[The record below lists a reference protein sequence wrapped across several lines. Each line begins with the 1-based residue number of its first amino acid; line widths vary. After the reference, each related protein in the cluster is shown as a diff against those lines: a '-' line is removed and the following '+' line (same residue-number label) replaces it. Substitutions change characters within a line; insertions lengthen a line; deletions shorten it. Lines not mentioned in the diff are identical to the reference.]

1 VSNQITASVPAGTSA
16 PVPPCDHGHNLER
29 WPLRDVVTL
38 GALDGAVPSAR
49 AHVRQVLWE
58 WGYAQLGHDVSV
70 VVSELVTNAVM
81 ASAEIRPAIAPVRVW
96 LGSDTT
102 CVLVAVAD
110 ASPRPPVRL
119 NLAPD
124 AVGGRGLALVEAL
137 ATRWGWYPVS
147 PATAAGLVK
156 TVWADW
162 RLAPAADEDGPCG
175 TRRPGSEH
183 RSGLDAARR

>member
-1 VSNQITASVPAGTSA
+1 VSNQIAAWVPAGTSA
-16 PVPPCDHGHNLER
+16 PVPPCDHGRNPER

-58 WGYAQLGHDVSV
+58 WGYAQLAQDLCV
-70 VVSELVTNAVM
+70 VVSELVTNAVL

-102 CVLVAVAD
+102 CVLLAVAD

-137 ATRWGWYPVS
+137 ATRWGWYPVN
-147 PATAAGLVK
+147 PATPAGLVK

-162 RLAPAADEDGPCG
+162 HLPSAADEDDPRR
-175 TRRPGSEH
+175 TRRPASER
-183 RSGLDAARR
+183 RSGMDAACR